1 VRGFIR
7 GGIWSYG
14 GYAGVLTLTLNN
26 APSTTSTNIG
36 FRVSR

>member
-14 GYAGVLTLTLNN
+14 GYAGVLTFNLNN
-26 APSTTSTNIG
+26 APSNTGANIG